1 MEKPRRSSQPPDRQS
16 ARTAPPAAV
25 AENGIKRK
33 RPSCRKAASRFIASL
48 KGVRNM
54 RWTEQSPPSPSR

>member
-16 ARTAPPAAV
+16 ARTALP
-25 AENGIKRK
+25 GIKRK

-48 KGVRNM
+48 KGVRNL

>member
-1 MEKPRRSSQPPDRQS
+1 
-16 ARTAPPAAV
+16 V